1 MWVLKLIVRVR
12 RFLGVSQ
19 VWRFVFD
26 GLVSLSTDAKH
37 DQNRRRATR
46 FLRPPAAAAGSNL
59 AAGKPSVDAWPSSVG
74 APTRSG
80 NNGNDCSAQP
90 VKLDDRGGSSRR
102 SFQSAVLVTQ
112 SQLKAAR
119 QMRPNRA
126 KVKPLS
132 PC

>member
-1 MWVLKLIVRVR
+1 MWPRKLIVRVR
-12 RFLGVSQ
+12 RCLGVSQ

-46 FLRPPAAAAGSNL
+46 FVRPPTATAGSNL

-74 APTRSG
+74 APTRSE
-80 NNGNDCSAQP
+80 NNDNDCSAQP
-90 VKLDDRGGSSRR
+90 VKLDDRRGSSP
-102 SFQSAVLVTQ
+102 
-112 SQLKAAR
+112 R

-132 PC
+132 PLC